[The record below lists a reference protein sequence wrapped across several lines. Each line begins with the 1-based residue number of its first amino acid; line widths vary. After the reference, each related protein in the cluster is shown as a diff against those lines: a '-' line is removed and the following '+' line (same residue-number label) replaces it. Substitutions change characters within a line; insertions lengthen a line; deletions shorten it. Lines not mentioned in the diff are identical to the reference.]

1 MAKAKAASKKTVK
14 KPAKKPTTKLSKL
27 KKVVSKKKEKS
38 SKNSSSKKSGN
49 KKVKATGVTSKKV
62 AKNVV
67 KKTALEEKLERKTR
81 AKKGSADS
89 PAVHTKSRTGKEM
102 LPSILTSAAFLEMTK
117 VIDASEKKLGVKRT
131 NLAVGGHIENAIATG
146 VLMYD
151 FVMGGGYA
159 PGRFTVAP
167 GAESS
172 GKCVA
177 GDTFIHTSRG
187 IVRIDSLFHEGDA
200 WDKLIPRRIRIN
212 TAEGPRMTSHIARR
226 YARDLY
232 EIHGRFS
239 QTLKLT
245 GEHKVYVA
253 DKKSGALTWVE
264 AKKVHAGDTM
274 FVKRSYAESVF
285 GRYGDDDFDNTTI
298 GKFNGTDIAVNTKLA
313 YVLGVTYADGHI
325 DKNNIRVQKKLNLA
339 VLDKY
344 SDNLRSLFGADSFSD
359 RIYERAS
366 SKGVT
371 YNYRRV
377 ELRTALT
384 TWMHEIGVVACSG
397 RDKAIPDIIM
407 RGNRKVVKTF
417 LRAYFSCDYSGEGI
431 ASEVM
436 ARQLAQLLLSIGI
449 PSNMRIK
456 YVKTQHGNLPYYTL
470 LFGEFRADFDS
481 LACFR
486 DAVDKNGVTRKPNR
500 TTHITGHKWLSYSF
514 ARDIL
519 DKFKAPMKF
528 ANNGSY
534 LVDGEYKKLRLKY
547 DRNITQAQLLAD
559 GGMLADSIC
568 EVLPTLGDTLDF
580 IINNDL
586 IAVEVLSVSR
596 LPGKFPVYDVTVPDG
611 HNFIANGFVVH
622 NSSSIVTSLAQ
633 AVSQDVPVYVADAE
647 ASFEAGYADRAL
659 ARFGYNMK
667 QMQGEYD
674 SKNNKWISL
683 PMVRILQ
690 ENNGE
695 KVFRLFKRIMM
706 AMPVIKR
713 DYDGNYWAV
722 TTDEK
727 SKKES
732 AIEYSGLPQMM
743 FFIDSLAALIPSI
756 LDGDDE
762 KETIGAQARM
772 FSMMLPKIA
781 ALMTSRNCIVVGT
794 NQLRDK
800 IGGFSMPGAPKP
812 TTQPGGQ
819 AVKFYTDIRT
829 QINACASSTA
839 GWFKST
845 KSYYE
850 EPGIYGGVDRYVFTS
865 FRNQK
870 NKAFIPKREGYA
882 RIRFMKDGGPGD
894 GYCETFDILSFL
906 EATGQLTRR
915 ANTLS
920 LDIQGTTRKKDAP
933 TKLPIDPH
941 SKKLNFMDFKRAV
954 EDPKNR
960 HSLWTHCRSQI
971 KSGYAF
977 SLERERVTNSKSVA
991 AETEDE

>member
-1 MAKAKAASKKTVK
+1 MAKAKTTKSTKNGVK
-14 KPAKKPTTKLSKL
+14 KPMKKATKAKISKL
-27 KKVVSKKKEKS
+27 KKTP
-38 SKNSSSKKSGN
+38 KKSVKPAKSV
-49 KKVKATGVTSKKV
+49 KKSQATPKNIQKKAS
-62 AKNVV
+62 
-67 KKTALEEKLERKTR
+67 KKTALEEKLERKIK
-81 AKKGSADS
+81 ANEQEHPNGPS
-89 PAVHTKSRTGKEM
+89 VHTKSRTGKEM
-102 LPSILTSAAFLEMTK
+102 LPSILTSASFIEMTK
-117 VIDASEKKLGVKRT
+117 VMDASEKKLGVKRT
-131 NLAVGGHIENAIATG
+131 NLTVGGHIENAIATG

-172 GKCVA
+172 GK
-177 GDTFIHTSRG
+177 
-187 IVRIDSLFHEGDA
+187 
-200 WDKLIPRRIRIN
+200 
-212 TAEGPRMTSHIARR
+212 
-226 YARDLY
+226 
-232 EIHGRFS
+232 
-239 QTLKLT
+239 
-245 GEHKVYVA
+245 
-253 DKKSGALTWVE
+253 
-264 AKKVHAGDTM
+264 
-274 FVKRSYAESVF
+274 
-285 GRYGDDDFDNTTI
+285 TT
-298 GKFNGTDIAVNTKLA
+298 
-313 YVLGVTYADGHI
+313 
-325 DKNNIRVQKKLNLA
+325 
-339 VLDKY
+339 
-344 SDNLRSLFGADSFSD
+344 
-359 RIYERAS
+359 
-366 SKGVT
+366 
-371 YNYRRV
+371 
-377 ELRTALT
+377 
-384 TWMHEIGVVACSG
+384 
-397 RDKAIPDIIM
+397 
-407 RGNRKVVKTF
+407 
-417 LRAYFSCDYSGEGI
+417 
-431 ASEVM
+431 
-436 ARQLAQLLLSIGI
+436 
-449 PSNMRIK
+449 
-456 YVKTQHGNLPYYTL
+456 
-470 LFGEFRADFDS
+470 
-481 LACFR
+481 
-486 DAVDKNGVTRKPNR
+486 
-500 TTHITGHKWLSYSF
+500 
-514 ARDIL
+514 
-519 DKFKAPMKF
+519 
-528 ANNGSY
+528 
-534 LVDGEYKKLRLKY
+534 
-547 DRNITQAQLLAD
+547 
-559 GGMLADSIC
+559 
-568 EVLPTLGDTLDF
+568 
-580 IINNDL
+580 
-586 IAVEVLSVSR
+586 
-596 LPGKFPVYDVTVPDG
+596 
-611 HNFIANGFVVH
+611 
-622 NSSSIVTSLAQ
+622 SIVTSLAQ

-683 PMVRILQ
+683 PMVRIVQ

-743 FFIDSLAALIPSI
+743 FFIDSLAALIPNI

-800 IGGFSMPGAPKP
+800 IGGFSMPGMPKP

-850 EPGIYGGVDRYVFTS
+850 ETGIYGGVDRYVFTS
-865 FRNQK
+865 FKNQK

-882 RIRFMKDGGPGD
+882 RIRFMRDGGPGD
-894 GYCETFDILSFL
+894 GYCETFDALSFL
-906 EATGQLTRR
+906 EATGQLSRR

-920 LDIQGTTRKKDAP
+920 LDIQGVSRKKDAP

-941 SKKLNFMDFKRAV
+941 AGKLSFMDFKRAV

-960 HSLWTHCRSQI
+960 HSIWNHCRAQI

-977 SLERERVTNSKSVA
+977 SLERERVTNHKTVA
-991 AETEDE
+991 SEPEEE